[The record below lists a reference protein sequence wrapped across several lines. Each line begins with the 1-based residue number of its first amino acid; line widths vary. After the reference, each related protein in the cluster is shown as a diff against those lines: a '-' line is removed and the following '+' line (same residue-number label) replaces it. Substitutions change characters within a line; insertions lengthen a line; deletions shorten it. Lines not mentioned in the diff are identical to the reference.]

1 MYSHDDLSVKMTALL
16 SEIRDVMEK
25 RNERI
30 KEVRDEI
37 VKIEDENQ
45 ELENTIHDL
54 LRGML

>member
-1 MYSHDDLSVKMTALL
+1 MTNLL

-25 RNERI
+25 RNDRI
-30 KEVRDEI
+30 QELRDEI

-45 ELENTIHDL
+45 ELENTINDL

>member
-1 MYSHDDLSVKMTALL
+1 MTTLL

-30 KEVRDEI
+30 QELRDEI
-37 VKIEDENQ
+37 AKIEDENQ
-45 ELENTIHDL
+45 ELENTINDL